1 MRVVSEGY
9 DGIMFYESIFLVTFA
24 LFWILIPFDFFGL
37 HGLTLCDNTVTFQ
50 VFGDM
55 NGMVRFILWVSGTGS
70 HGTISRPNGPRL
82 LGLRVGRLFIF
93 VFCKYIW
100 CLLSVRIKF

>member
-9 DGIMFYESIFLVTFA
+9 DGIMFYESVFLVTFA
-24 LFWILIPFDFFGL
+24 LFWILISFDFFGL
-37 HGLTLCDNTVTFQ
+37 HG
-50 VFGDM
+50 
-55 NGMVRFILWVSGTGS
+55 FILVITLVDFFWGYEWDGAVYFVGFGNWFPWHYFKTEWASFV
-70 HGTISRPNGPRL
+70 GP
-82 LGLRVGRLFIF
+82 RVGRLFIF